1 MSKTIMVVDDLFGVR
16 LMVSFAVRDSG
27 YEVVEAMDGMDAL
40 AKLDSEPSLSLII
53 TDLRMARLDGIGLIK
68 GVRSHETHRDT
79 PIIMITT
86 ESDESIPSDGL
97 ESGATD
103 SIPKP
108 FRPEQ
113 LIEVVRRI
121 LA

>member
-16 LMVSFAVRDSG
+16 QMVSFAVRDSG
-27 YEVVEAMDGMDAL
+27 YDVVEAMDGLDAL
-40 AKLDSEPSLSLII
+40 AKLDSQPHLSLII
-53 TDLRMARLDGIGLIK
+53 TDLRMPRLDGIGLIK

-86 ESDESIPSDGL
+86 ESDESTTLDGL
-97 ESGATD
+97 RSGATD

-113 LIEVVRRI
+113 LMEIVRKL